1 VAKRKKPKK
10 KKPHPSSLLSQEQQ
24 TQVAFLLKNFKNLSN
39 SNVNEQIASPE
50 LAQAFVEGLPTQEPE
65 AVPALLAVREA
76 FPQKNVQKAIKKTIF
91 KFKQKGISHPDLE
104 PEKGPSILTRTL
116 EVADP
121 SAFLGPVDGTGS
133 RGVLLILPQVPK
145 GVDVGMG
152 AVSDELG
159 FIQFFVGRYSNKRL
173 KEVKEIFFSSFD
185 NAVETPISHAATLLE
200 RAYSKSEEGLN
211 ELSRGYLQLRPW
223 ILENVSLLEQS
234 AVHDLIPLDSIS
246 EGTLTTSQI
255 ERLLAHEL
263 MKTWIIDPD
272 KIKPLM
278 EDIQKVKESRILVS
292 DAQKTDQINEAK
304 RKTISEIY
312 SGDKRL
318 LMKWR
323 LEEMAYFFFK
333 LGEEEMA
340 RLSLAAARSLDEK
353 DSSLLIN
360 PFLEAIMER
369 SLAFHVQADQE
380 TLASQGAAGD
390 ASSKII
396 IP

>member
-1 VAKRKKPKK
+1 VAKRKKPKR

-91 KFKQKGISHPDLE
+91 KFKQKGISLPDLE
-104 PEKGPSILTRTL
+104 SEKGPSILTRTL

-121 SAFLGPVDGTGS
+121 SAFLGPIDGTGS

-234 AVHDLIPLDSIS
+234 PVHDLIPLDSIS
-246 EGTLTTSQI
+246 EGTLTSSQI

-263 MKTWIIDPD
+263 MKTWIIDPE

-304 RKTISEIY
+304 RKSISEIY

-340 RLSLAAARSLDEK
+340 RLSLAAAQSLDEK

-369 SLAFHVQADQE
+369 SLTFHRQTAQE
-380 TLASQGAAGD
+380 TLASEGSAGD